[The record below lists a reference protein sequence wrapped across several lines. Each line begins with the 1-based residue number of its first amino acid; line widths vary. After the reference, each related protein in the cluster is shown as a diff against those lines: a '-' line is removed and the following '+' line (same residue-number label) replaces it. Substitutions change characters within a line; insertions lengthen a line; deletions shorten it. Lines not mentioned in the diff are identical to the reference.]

1 MIKLLKEHY
10 NESNMINNLCEFM
23 YDNYIKESDYGYNV
37 GYNNV
42 GFYNVDE
49 IEIPDF
55 EEVDSEFYD
64 VIDEDIYNE
73 AREKLIDLLRNVKYY
88 DGYIQLSDNRTFY
101 NIDADISDDDMY
113 TVELVLESVK
123 KEFEDRNKVKV
134 YLLGRSNRHVC
145 VEDNFDNVCRYADL
159 VEEAERAEEKFINR
173 INEMYS
179 E

>member
-10 NESNMINNLCEFM
+10 NKSNMIHDLCKFM
-23 YDNYIKESDYGYNV
+23 YDNYIKESDYGYNER
-37 GYNNV
+37 YNV

-64 VIDEDIYNE
+64 ILDEDIYIE
-73 AREKLIDLLRNVKYY
+73 ACNKLIDLLRDVKYY
-88 DGYIQLSDNRTFY
+88 DGYIQLSDNRTFN
-101 NIDADISDDDMY
+101 NIDADISDDMY
-113 TVELVLESVK
+113 NMELESVIRD
-123 KEFEDRNKVKV
+123 FEDRNNVEV
-134 YLLGRSNRHVC
+134 YLLGRNNRHVC
-145 VEDNFDNVCRYADL
+145 VEDEFDNVYRYAYL
-159 VEEAERAEEKFINR
+159 VGEAERAEEEFINR